1 MKQVFLLLFLL
12 TASGVLMAQTIE
24 DAFHLEQR
32 RHRAS
37 QAKAT
42 LASPLLGDY
51 DVDYLKLDLHLK
63 NTTTSIAGSS
73 TTRARVTNLAGM
85 VQYVFELNDTLS
97 IDSAFLNGVKLS
109 VTQLST
115 DLYALSP
122 ATAIPFGSVFTASIF
137 YHGTPISGSGFFTH
151 GLVHSVLPSGTNI
164 TFSLSDPFLA
174 KDWWACK
181 QDLNDKI
188 DSADLWFT
196 VADSLKAG
204 SNGVLRQV
212 VSLGNGT
219 TQYRWHTNY
228 PIDYYLISASVAPYV
243 IHEQL
248 LKFSGSSDQ
257 MPIQHFVYD
266 TASFYPLYK
275 AALDSTP
282 IMVDYLS
289 RLYGRYPFWKEKYG
303 HCTAPLAGGMEHQT
317 MTTLGAYETP
327 LIAHEL
333 GHQWWGDCVTYSSW
347 QDIWLSEGFASFTEL
362 LYVAH
367 FWGDQAAKARRTGVF
382 NRVMAGTKGS
392 VFVDDTTNVY
402 RVFSSRLTYDK
413 GAAVVHMLRYL
424 APNDSLFF
432 AGLRKY
438 QQTFAYRSANTLQLK
453 QIMTSTYGYS
463 LDSFFRQWVYG
474 EGYPIY
480 SASWNQLGNKVFVK
494 LDQSTSFPASVAS
507 FDLPVPLGLHANGA
521 DTTVVAQFNT
531 STKVFEFDW
540 VPRMTDLYIDPNND
554 IVNAAGLIFQDP
566 GLSIEGQAA
575 TQLHI
580 APNPSKG
587 IWTISGLAGNNTIR
601 LFDALG
607 KEVEVAQASTSTFTL
622 EGGQLPIGI
631 YTLLIQPLS
640 GGGIATFSLMKN

>member
-1 MKQVFLLLFLL
+1 P
-12 TASGVLMAQTIE
+12 G
-24 DAFHLEQR
+24 
-32 RHRAS
+32 
-37 QAKAT
+37 
-42 LASPLLGDY
+42 
-51 DVDYLKLDLHLK
+51 
-63 NTTTSIAGSS
+63 
-73 TTRARVTNLAGM
+73 
-85 VQYVFELNDTLS
+85 
-97 IDSAFLNGVKLS
+97 
-109 VTQLST
+109 
-115 DLYALSP
+115 
-122 ATAIPFGSVFTASIF
+122 TAIPHGSVFTATIY
-137 YHGTPISGSGFFTH
+137 YHGTPLSGSGFFTH
-151 GLVHSVLPSGTNI
+151 GLVHSVLPTGTNI

-204 SNGVLRQV
+204 SNGGLRQV

-243 IHEQL
+243 VHEQIL
-248 LKFSGSSDQ
+248 TFGGSSDQ

-282 IMVDYLS
+282 FMVDYLS
-289 RLYGRYPFWKEKYG
+289 SVYGRYPFWKEKYG
-303 HCTAPLAGGMEHQT
+303 HCTAPLGGGMEHQT

-333 GHQWWGDCVTYSSW
+333 GHQWWGDCVTFSSW
-347 QDIWLSEGFASFTEL
+347 RDVWLSEGFASFTEL
-362 LYVAH
+362 LYVEH
-367 FWGDQAAKARRTGVF
+367 FWGKVAAKLRRTGVF
-382 NRVMAGTKGS
+382 NRSMASVRGS
-392 VFVDDTTNVY
+392 VYVDDTSDVY

-424 APNDSLFF
+424 APNDSTFF
-432 AGLRKY
+432 AALRNY
-438 QQTFAYRSANTLQLK
+438 QQQYAYKTANSAQFQQVINA
-453 QIMTSTYGYS
+453 TYGRN
-463 LDSFFRQWVYG
+463 LDTFFMQWLYG

-480 SASWNQLGNKVFVK
+480 SASWNQVGNRVFIK
-494 LDQSTSFPASVAS
+494 LDQSGSYPASVPVFS
-507 FDLPVPLGLHANGA
+507 LPVPLGLHANGA
-521 DTTVVAQFNT
+521 DTTVIAQFNT
-531 STKVFEFDW
+531 SSKVFEFDW
-540 VPRMTDLYIDPNND
+540 APRMTDLYIDPNND

-575 TQLHI
+575 TILHI

-587 IWTISGLAGNNTIR
+587 IWTISGLSGNNSIR

-607 KEVEVAQASTSTFTL
+607 KEVVVTQASNSTFVL
-622 EGGQLPIGI
+622 EAGQLPIGI
-631 YTLLIQPLS
+631 YTLLIQPVT
-640 GGGIATFSLMKN
+640 GGSIATFSLMKN